1 MNKNDLEKY
10 VSAAVKLDMNQ
21 IVVITVGDKWHEEIL
36 NTLTKFDVCRF
47 EVIDV
52 AKMKYNRATMKELI
66 IKVMGFDV
74 AFFSNDKTNKVH
86 DCLFNATKH
95 LSIPRISCSCGIVL

>member
-52 AKMKYNRATMKELI
+52 A
-66 IKVMGFDV
+66 F
-74 AFFSNDKTNKVH
+74 
-86 DCLFNATKH
+86 
-95 LSIPRISCSCGIVL
+95 